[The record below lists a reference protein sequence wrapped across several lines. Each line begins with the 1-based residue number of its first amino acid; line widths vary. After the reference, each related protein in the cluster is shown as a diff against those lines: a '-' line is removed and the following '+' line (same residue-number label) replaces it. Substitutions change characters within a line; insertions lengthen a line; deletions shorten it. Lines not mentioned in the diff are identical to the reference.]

1 MEFQIESG
9 SGRLSI
15 AGDMT
20 VYCASQ
26 LKPALLAEA
35 AAGYNSLELDLSQV
49 QEFDTAGLQLLLML
63 NRELQGRLRIVACS
77 PGVRAALTL
86 CHVSRLIA
94 EDTRTTEAA

>member
-1 MEFQIESG
+1 
-9 SGRLSI
+9 
-15 AGDMT
+15 MT
-20 VYCASQ
+20 VYCASE

-86 CHVSRLIA
+86 CHASRLIA
-94 EDTRTTEAA
+94 DDTSTAEAA

>member
-1 MEFQIESG
+1 VEFQIESG
-9 SGRLSI
+9 SGRSSV

-20 VYCASQ
+20 VYCASE
-26 LKPALLAEA
+26 LEPALLAEA

-86 CHVSRLIA
+86 CHASGLIA
-94 EDTRTTEAA
+94 EDTRTSEAA

>member
-1 MEFQIESG
+1 MEFQIESA
-9 SGRLSI
+9 SGRLSV

-20 VYCASQ
+20 VYCASE

-35 AAGYNSLELDLSQV
+35 AAGYDSLELDLSQV

-63 NRELQGRLRIVACS
+63 NRELQGRLRIIACS

-86 CHVSRLIA
+86 CHASRLI
-94 EDTRTTEAA
+94 EDTRTTEAP